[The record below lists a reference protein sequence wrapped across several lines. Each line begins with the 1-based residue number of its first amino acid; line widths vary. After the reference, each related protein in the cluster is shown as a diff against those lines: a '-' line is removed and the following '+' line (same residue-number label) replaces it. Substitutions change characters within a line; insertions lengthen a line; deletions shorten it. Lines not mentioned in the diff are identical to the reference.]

1 MSKAAVTLLL
11 AGLLAVG
18 VSAQKNLK
26 PWAEWSKKDVQ
37 KILNDSP
44 WGQTQ
49 VEEDTSEMFYKPTT
63 QQPGATN
70 TGTSRGTTVTDTS
83 GGLKRG
89 EENGGAVNQA
99 TGVKFRIRWLSA
111 RPIRQA
117 LARQITLESGQWNE
131 QLRAFAEGST
141 ENRAV
146 VAVWFESTDQR
157 FSNRVMQVFN
167 GSITAVLKN
176 STYLER
182 KDGQRIFLQEY
193 LSPQHNTLG
202 AALFIFP
209 RTVNERPLLL
219 PESGDVRF
227 VCEFNKDLKLNMK
240 YKLADMMYDGKL
252 EY

>member
-1 MSKAAVTLLL
+1 MSKAAAALVL
-11 AGLLAVG
+11 AGLLAIG

-49 VEEDTSEMFYKPTT
+49 VDEDTSEMFYKPTT
-63 QQPGATN
+63 AQPTSTTA
-70 TGTSRGTTVTDTS
+70 GTSRGTTVTDTS

-89 EENGGAVNQA
+89 EESGGALNQA

-117 LARQITLESGQWNE
+117 LARQIALESGQWNE

-157 FSNRVMQVFN
+157 FSNRVMQIFN
-167 GSITAVLKN
+167 AAITAVLKN
-176 STYLER
+176 NTYLER
-182 KDGQRIFLQEY
+182 KDGKRIFLQEY
-193 LSPQHNTLG
+193 VSPQRNTLG

-209 RTVNERPLLL
+209 RVIDEQPLLT
-219 PESGDVRF
+219 PQNGDVRF

-240 YKLADMMYDGKL
+240 YKLADMLYDGKL